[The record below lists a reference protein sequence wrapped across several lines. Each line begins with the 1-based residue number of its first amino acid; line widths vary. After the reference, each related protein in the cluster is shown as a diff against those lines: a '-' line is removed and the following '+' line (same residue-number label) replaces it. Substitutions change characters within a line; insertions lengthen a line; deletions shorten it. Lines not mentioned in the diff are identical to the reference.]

1 MSADPPDH
9 SAELTLYGYWRSSAS
24 YRVRLAL
31 AIKGLDYRAVPIH
44 LITDGGQ
51 QHQAD
56 YRALNPQGL
65 VPTMLA
71 GEHVLTQSLA
81 IIEYLEERF
90 PSPALLPAEPLA
102 RAQVRAI
109 AQAIACDI
117 APLANLRVLNHL
129 KAEAGWDQR
138 QIEAWI
144 RHWLSDGLAAV
155 EKLLAKSPAPYCW
168 GNQPGLADCCL
179 LPQVYNAERFALNL
193 DGLERITAICSQLRA
208 HPALAGA
215 HPEAQEDAQKDAPP
229 SV

>member
-1 MSADPPDH
+1 MTTDAPRH

-44 LITDGGQ
+44 LLKDGGQ
-51 QHQAD
+51 HHHAD
-56 YRALNPQGL
+56 YRARNPQGL
-65 VPTMLA
+65 VPTLVV

-90 PSPALLPAEPLA
+90 PSPALLPAEPIA
-102 RAQVRAI
+102 RARVRAI

-129 KAEAGWDQR
+129 KAEAGWDQA

-155 EKLLAKSPAPYCW
+155 ETLLATSPTPYCW
-168 GNQPGLADCCL
+168 GEQPGLADCCL
-179 LPQVYNAERFALNL
+179 LPQVYNAERFAVNL
-193 DGLERITAICSQLRA
+193 DGLERITAICDRLRA
-208 HPALAGA
+208 HPSLADA
-215 HPEAQEDAQKDAPP
+215 HPEAQQDAQKDARP